1 MDAEILHAIWFECK
15 DLSDTQ
21 HKLLLALAYHCH
33 HGYTCFPS
41 IPRLAKMI
49 RRSERQTRT
58 LLRQLEHVGYITI
71 TVQHG
76 RRHSN
81 LYEINRK
88 SMFPV
93 LEKTGSLGFRSK
105 PAVWTSAE
113 FKQEE
118 ERKKEE
124 NPEALLLKLGLT
136 RGSVVWIA
144 ALNGHQ
150 K

>member
-41 IPRLAKMI
+41 IPRLAAMI
-49 RRSERQTRT
+49 RRKRRQTHT
-58 LLRQLEHVGYITI
+58 LLHELERVGYITI
-71 TVQHG
+71 QGGGGRKHPNQYTLKVQKLLHG
-76 RRHSN
+76 
-81 LYEINRK
+81 
-88 SMFPV
+88 
-93 LEKTGSLGFRSK
+93 SK
-105 PAVWTSAE
+105 KPGNNYCTSKRAIAIAPE
-113 FKQEE
+113 LLMEE
-118 ERKKEE
+118 EREKEE

-144 ALNGHQ
+144 AMNGHQ